1 MGQSTSAD
9 ICCIGSEADLIV
21 LLPRVIRFNYSVI
34 VNLILNC
41 NGCDSRD
48 AYGRTVFR
56 LSVPLF
62 A

>member
-1 MGQSTSAD
+1 MSSP
-9 ICCIGSEADLIV
+9 IVRSEADLIV
-21 LLPRVIRFNYSVI
+21 LLSRVSLFNHSVI
-34 VNLILNC
+34 ANLILNSI
-41 NGCDSRD
+41 GCEGGD